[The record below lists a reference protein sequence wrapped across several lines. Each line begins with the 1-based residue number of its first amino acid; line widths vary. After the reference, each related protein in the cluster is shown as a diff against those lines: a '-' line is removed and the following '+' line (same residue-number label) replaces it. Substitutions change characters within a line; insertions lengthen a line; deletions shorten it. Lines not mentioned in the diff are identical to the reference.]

1 MINAGE
7 FNQQIEIK
15 RSTPTADGDGFTS
28 ESWATIA
35 TAWASVSTTKG
46 FTLITNRTNFEEATT
61 GMLIRKPAVAISRK
75 DRVVFK
81 GIEWTIEYLN
91 EIDHDGAFIEL
102 QVKEVRQNG

>member
-7 FNQQIEIK
+7 FKHQITIK
-15 RSTPTADGDGFTS
+15 RKTPTTDADGFTS
-28 ESWATIA
+28 DAWATVA
-35 TAWASVSTTKG
+35 TAWAKVSTTKG
-46 FTLITNRTNFEEATT
+46 FTLITNRSDFESATT

-81 GIEWTIEYLN
+81 GLDWTIEYLN